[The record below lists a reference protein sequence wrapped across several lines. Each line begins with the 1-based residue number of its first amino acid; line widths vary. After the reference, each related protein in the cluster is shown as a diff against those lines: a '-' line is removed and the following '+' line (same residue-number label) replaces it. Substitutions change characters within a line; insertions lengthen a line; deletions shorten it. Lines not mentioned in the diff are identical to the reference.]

1 VFLPD
6 SSLARKETSTGN
18 MLYAGLQAR
27 WHRLKVLAYNYADGG
42 PRHIAVRNCSIG
54 TRRVATGIDI

>member
-1 VFLPD
+1 
-6 SSLARKETSTGN
+6 
-18 MLYAGLQAR
+18 MLYAGPQAR